1 MITILKLFLF
11 NFLLIALH
19 LKTKIILIHIYNTFT
34 VPCQKSK
41 TVSFAS
47 SIVKETAVFS
57 ALSIFAVKLICW
69 IALGS
74 ISIAYCLLELLVYL
88 FTWITCLLVYL
99 FTCLLVYLFTW
110 ITCLLELLVYLFTW
124 ITCLLEFIA
133 IFKVRTFIYSKDNLI
148 NNQLYNN
155 LLDQYQ
161 LF

>member
-1 MITILKLFLF
+1 M
-11 NFLLIALH
+11 IALH

-34 VPCQKSK
+34 VPCEKSK

-74 ISIAYCLLELLVYL
+74 ISIAYS
-88 FTWITCLLVYL
+88 
-99 FTCLLVYLFTW
+99 
-110 ITCLLELLVYLFTW
+110 
-124 ITCLLEFIA
+124 LLEFIA